1 MRVIQALVHP
11 RGNPSSLFLPV
22 NSLRPS
28 GNLASL
34 ADRYSVY
41 SSYRREA
48 NRFSK
53 QKRPSWETGDLCLG
67 VSSRFACKSWF
78 LLWYIFLGWETGL
91 GSRWWRFH
99 TVLDRN
105 LDRWERIERVLY
117 LSLRRHVKA
126 GFVDRW
132 PLLASCDQWISRLG
146 GRILDAILV
155 SICDQKL
162 WKFSKSFNCVE
173 DESFYLW
180 RFFFFLSWERVNNSW
195 ALSWKS
201 CRSNH
206 NNYDVLCFMMLF

>member
-1 MRVIQALVHP
+1 MCVSSKPWFILVETLRRFFSPWIVSGRVETSRPWPIDTRCTPVTGEKPIGSPNRSVLAGRQAT
-11 RGNPSSLFLPV
+11 SASAFLRV
-22 NSLRPS
+22 SRVS
-28 GNLASL
+28 RDSFC
-34 ADRYSVY
+34 DTY
-41 SSYRREA
+41 SS
-48 NRFSK
+48 
-53 QKRPSWETGDLCLG
+53 
-67 VSSRFACKSWF
+67 V
-78 LLWYIFLGWETGL
+78 GL

>member
-1 MRVIQALVHP
+1 MSSKPWFILVETLRRFFSPWIVSGRVETSRPWPIDTRCTPVTGERPIGSPNRSVLAGRQAT
-11 RGNPSSLFLPV
+11 SASAFLRV
-22 NSLRPS
+22 SRVS
-28 GNLASL
+28 RDSFC
-34 ADRYSVY
+34 DIY
-41 SSYRREA
+41 SS
-48 NRFSK
+48 
-53 QKRPSWETGDLCLG
+53 
-67 VSSRFACKSWF
+67 V
-78 LLWYIFLGWETGL
+78 GL

-162 WKFSKSFNCVE
+162 WKFSKSFNRVE

>member
-1 MRVIQALVHP
+1 MSSKPWFILVETLRRFFSPWIVSGRVETSRPWPIDTRCTPVTGERPIGSPNRSVLAGRQAT
-11 RGNPSSLFLPV
+11 SASAFLRV
-22 NSLRPS
+22 SRVS
-28 GNLASL
+28 RDSFC
-34 ADRYSVY
+34 DIY
-41 SSYRREA
+41 SS
-48 NRFSK
+48 
-53 QKRPSWETGDLCLG
+53 
-67 VSSRFACKSWF
+67 V
-78 LLWYIFLGWETGL
+78 GL

-180 RFFFFLSWERVNNSW
+180 RFFFFLSWEWVNNSW

>member
-1 MRVIQALVHP
+1 MSSKPWFILVETLRRFFSPWIVSGRVETSRPWPIDTRCTPVTGERPIGSPNRSVLAGRQAT
-11 RGNPSSLFLPV
+11 SASAFLRV
-22 NSLRPS
+22 SRVS
-28 GNLASL
+28 RDSFC
-34 ADRYSVY
+34 DTY
-41 SSYRREA
+41 SS
-48 NRFSK
+48 
-53 QKRPSWETGDLCLG
+53 
-67 VSSRFACKSWF
+67 V
-78 LLWYIFLGWETGL
+78 GL
-91 GSRWWRFH
+91 GSRWWPFH

-105 LDRWERIERVLY
+105 LDRWERVERVLY

-180 RFFFFLSWERVNNSW
+180 RFFFFLSWEWVNNSW

>member
-1 MRVIQALVHP
+1 MSSKPWFILVETLRRFFSPWIVSGRVETSRPWPIDTRCTPVTGEKPIGSPNRSVLAGRQAT
-11 RGNPSSLFLPV
+11 SASAFLRV
-22 NSLRPS
+22 SRVS
-28 GNLASL
+28 RDSFC
-34 ADRYSVY
+34 DIY
-41 SSYRREA
+41 SS
-48 NRFSK
+48 
-53 QKRPSWETGDLCLG
+53 
-67 VSSRFACKSWF
+67 V
-78 LLWYIFLGWETGL
+78 GL

>member
-1 MRVIQALVHP
+1 MSSKPWFILVETLRRFFSPWIVSGRVETSRPWPIDTRCTPVTGERPIGSPNRSVLAGRQAT
-11 RGNPSSLFLPV
+11 SASAFLRV
-22 NSLRPS
+22 SRVS
-28 GNLASL
+28 RDSFC
-34 ADRYSVY
+34 DIY
-41 SSYRREA
+41 SS
-48 NRFSK
+48 
-53 QKRPSWETGDLCLG
+53 
-67 VSSRFACKSWF
+67 V
-78 LLWYIFLGWETGL
+78 GL

-105 LDRWERIERVLY
+105 LDRWERVERVLY

-201 CRSNH
+201 CHSNH

>member
-1 MRVIQALVHP
+1 MSSKPWFILVETLRRFFSPWIVSGRVETSRPWPIDTRCTPVTGERPIGSPNRSVLAGRQAT
-11 RGNPSSLFLPV
+11 SASAFLRV
-22 NSLRPS
+22 SRVS
-28 GNLASL
+28 RDSFC
-34 ADRYSVY
+34 DTY
-41 SSYRREA
+41 SS
-48 NRFSK
+48 
-53 QKRPSWETGDLCLG
+53 
-67 VSSRFACKSWF
+67 V
-78 LLWYIFLGWETGL
+78 GL
-91 GSRWWRFH
+91 GSRWWPFH

-105 LDRWERIERVLY
+105 LDRWERVERVLY
-117 LSLRRHVKA
+117 LSLRRHVRS
-126 GFVDRW
+126 GESGICW
-132 PLLASCDQWISRLG
+132 PLATLG
-146 GRILDAILV
+146 VVWSVDLEIGRPDFVDAILV

>member
-1 MRVIQALVHP
+1 MCVSSKPWFILVETLRRFFSPWIVSGRVETSRPWPIDTRCTPVTGERPIGSPNRSVLAGRQAT
-11 RGNPSSLFLPV
+11 SASAFLRV
-22 NSLRPS
+22 SRVS
-28 GNLASL
+28 RDSFC
-34 ADRYSVY
+34 DTY
-41 SSYRREA
+41 SS
-48 NRFSK
+48 
-53 QKRPSWETGDLCLG
+53 
-67 VSSRFACKSWF
+67 V
-78 LLWYIFLGWETGL
+78 GL

>member
-1 MRVIQALVHP
+1 MSSKPWFILVETLRRFFSPWIVSGRVETSRPWPIDTRCTPVTGERPIGSPNRSVLAGRQAT
-11 RGNPSSLFLPV
+11 SASAFLRV
-22 NSLRPS
+22 SRVS
-28 GNLASL
+28 RDSFC
-34 ADRYSVY
+34 DIY
-41 SSYRREA
+41 SS
-48 NRFSK
+48 
-53 QKRPSWETGDLCLG
+53 
-67 VSSRFACKSWF
+67 V
-78 LLWYIFLGWETGL
+78 GL

-105 LDRWERIERVLY
+105 LDRWERVERVLY

>member
-1 MRVIQALVHP
+1 MSSKPWFILVETLRRFFSPWIVSGRVETSRPWPIDTRCTPVTGEKPIGSPNRSVLAGRQAT
-11 RGNPSSLFLPV
+11 SASAFLRV
-22 NSLRPS
+22 SRVS
-28 GNLASL
+28 RDSFC
-34 ADRYSVY
+34 DIY
-41 SSYRREA
+41 SS
-48 NRFSK
+48 
-53 QKRPSWETGDLCLG
+53 
-67 VSSRFACKSWF
+67 V
-78 LLWYIFLGWETGL
+78 GL

-180 RFFFFLSWERVNNSW
+180 RFFFFLSWEWVNNSW

>member
-1 MRVIQALVHP
+1 MSSKPWFILVETLRRFFSPWIVSGRVETSRPWPIDTRWTPVTGERPIGSPNRSVLAGRQAT
-11 RGNPSSLFLPV
+11 SASAFLRV
-22 NSLRPS
+22 SRVS
-28 GNLASL
+28 RDSFC
-34 ADRYSVY
+34 DIY
-41 SSYRREA
+41 SS
-48 NRFSK
+48 
-53 QKRPSWETGDLCLG
+53 
-67 VSSRFACKSWF
+67 V
-78 LLWYIFLGWETGL
+78 GL

>member
-1 MRVIQALVHP
+1 MSSKPWFILVETLRRFFSPWIVSGRVETSRPWPIDTRCTPVTGEKPIGSPNRSVLAGRQAT
-11 RGNPSSLFLPV
+11 SASAFLRV
-22 NSLRPS
+22 SRVS
-28 GNLASL
+28 RDSFC
-34 ADRYSVY
+34 DTY
-41 SSYRREA
+41 SS
-48 NRFSK
+48 
-53 QKRPSWETGDLCLG
+53 
-67 VSSRFACKSWF
+67 V
-78 LLWYIFLGWETGL
+78 GL

>member
-1 MRVIQALVHP
+1 MCVSSKPWFILVETLRRFFSPWIVSGRVETSRPWPIDTRCTPVTGERPIGSPNRSVLAGRQAT
-11 RGNPSSLFLPV
+11 SASAFLRV
-22 NSLRPS
+22 SRVS
-28 GNLASL
+28 RDSFC
-34 ADRYSVY
+34 DIY
-41 SSYRREA
+41 SS
-48 NRFSK
+48 
-53 QKRPSWETGDLCLG
+53 
-67 VSSRFACKSWF
+67 V
-78 LLWYIFLGWETGL
+78 GL

>member
-1 MRVIQALVHP
+1 MSSKPWFILVETLRRFFSPWIVSGRVETSRPWPIDTRCTPVTGERPIGSPNRSVLAGRQAT
-11 RGNPSSLFLPV
+11 SASAFLRV
-22 NSLRPS
+22 SRVS
-28 GNLASL
+28 RDSFC
-34 ADRYSVY
+34 DTY
-41 SSYRREA
+41 SS
-48 NRFSK
+48 
-53 QKRPSWETGDLCLG
+53 
-67 VSSRFACKSWF
+67 V
-78 LLWYIFLGWETGL
+78 GL

>member
-1 MRVIQALVHP
+1 MSSKPWFILVETLRRFFSPWIVSGRVETSRPWPIDTRCTPVTGERPIGSPNRSVLAGRQAT
-11 RGNPSSLFLPV
+11 SASAFLRV
-22 NSLRPS
+22 SRVS
-28 GNLASL
+28 RDSFC
-34 ADRYSVY
+34 DIY
-41 SSYRREA
+41 SS
-48 NRFSK
+48 
-53 QKRPSWETGDLCLG
+53 
-67 VSSRFACKSWF
+67 V
-78 LLWYIFLGWETGL
+78 GL

>member
-1 MRVIQALVHP
+1 MSSKPWFILVETLRRFFSPWIVSGRVETSRPWPIDTRWTPVTGERPIGSPNRSVLAGRQAT
-11 RGNPSSLFLPV
+11 SASAFLRV
-22 NSLRPS
+22 SRVS
-28 GNLASL
+28 RDSFC
-34 ADRYSVY
+34 DIY
-41 SSYRREA
+41 SS
-48 NRFSK
+48 
-53 QKRPSWETGDLCLG
+53 
-67 VSSRFACKSWF
+67 V
-78 LLWYIFLGWETGL
+78 GL

-180 RFFFFLSWERVNNSW
+180 RFFFFLSWEWVNNSW